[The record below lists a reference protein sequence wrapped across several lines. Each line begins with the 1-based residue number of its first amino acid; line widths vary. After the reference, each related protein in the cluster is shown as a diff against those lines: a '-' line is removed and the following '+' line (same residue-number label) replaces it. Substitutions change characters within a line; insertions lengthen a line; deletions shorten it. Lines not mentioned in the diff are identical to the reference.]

1 MHHTGDGHPVLEFF
15 VDDRV
20 ATDHD
25 GAGFSGPL
33 RAAADDLA
41 ENLEV
46 QLALRERD
54 DIQRRLRL
62 SAHRVDVTQRI
73 GGRHLTENV
82 RVVNDGR
89 KEVHGVDD
97 GEIRPQTEYS
107 CIVGCFRTDNQVG
120 RLKRWKAVQHLQQV
134 GRAELRR
141 STSGR
146 DSLRQSHLLES
157 LASRDF
163 HHDGAFKLPRL
174 LARG

>member
-1 MHHTGDGHPVLEFF
+1 MHHAGDRHPIFEFF

-20 ATDHD
+20 AADYNSS
-25 GAGFSGPL
+25 GLSGPL

-41 ENLEV
+41 QHLEV

-62 SAHRVDVTQRI
+62 GAHRVDVTQRV
-73 GGRHLTENV
+73 GRRHLAENV

-89 KEVHGVDD
+89 EKVHGVDD
-97 GEIRPQTEYS
+97 GEIRPQAEYS
-107 CIVGCFRTDNQVG
+107 CIVGRFRTDNHVG
-120 RLKRWKAVQHLQQV
+120 RFKRCEAVQHLQQV